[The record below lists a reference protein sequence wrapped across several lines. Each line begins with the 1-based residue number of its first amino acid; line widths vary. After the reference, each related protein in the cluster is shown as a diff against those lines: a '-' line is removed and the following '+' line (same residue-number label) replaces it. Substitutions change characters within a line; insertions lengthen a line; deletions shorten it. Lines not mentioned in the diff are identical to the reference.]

1 MLADL
6 TFEEKEEIILNGI
19 MLKIAATTLARAE
32 GVEPNVI
39 VQRLLVVAEEKL
51 GKVPPEDLEK
61 AVAQMDA
68 ERVSDS
74 EAKYA
79 LMNICAVPADDFP

>member
-6 TFEEKEEIILNGI
+6 TFEEKEEILLNGI
-19 MLKIAATTLARAE
+19 MLKIAATALAQID
-32 GVEPNVI
+32 GVDPNVI
-39 VQRLLVVAEEKL
+39 IQRLLVRAEEVL
-51 GKVPPEDLEK
+51 EKVPPGEIEK

-79 LMNICAVPADDFP
+79 LMNICAVPANDSP